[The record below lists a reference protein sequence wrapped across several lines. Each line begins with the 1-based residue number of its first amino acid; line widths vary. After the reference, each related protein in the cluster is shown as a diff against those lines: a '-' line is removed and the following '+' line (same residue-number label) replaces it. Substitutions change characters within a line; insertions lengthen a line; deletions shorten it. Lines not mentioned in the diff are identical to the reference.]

1 MWNDKQYRR
10 YREAFI
16 AELNGQKHEFS
27 GIAGVTK
34 DVLGRTQD
42 RSKRQRD
49 YAIAITAGVYLLS
62 IIDAVVDAHLA
73 PIKND
78 PDPAFA
84 PVVIMILWVLS
95 LLNPV

>member
-42 RSKRQRD
+42 DQ
-49 YAIAITAGVYLLS
+49 
-62 IIDAVVDAHLA
+62 
-73 PIKND
+73 ND
-78 PDPAFA
+78 SG
-84 PVVIMILWVLS
+84 IMRLPLQPEFIC
-95 LLNPV
+95 

>member
-42 RSKRQRD
+42 RAKRQRD

-73 PIKND
+73 PIK
-78 PDPAFA
+78 
-84 PVVIMILWVLS
+84 MILIWHLRQ
-95 LLNPV
+95 